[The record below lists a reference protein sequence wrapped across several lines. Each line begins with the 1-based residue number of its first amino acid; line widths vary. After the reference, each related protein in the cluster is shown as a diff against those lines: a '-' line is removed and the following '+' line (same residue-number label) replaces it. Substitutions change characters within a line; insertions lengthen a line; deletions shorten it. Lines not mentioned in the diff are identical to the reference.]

1 MAKRFPKGSSS
12 LEHGCHYRA
21 RDVDAGGSVRNRRG
35 SIAVLVTPVVDLPTL
50 TNGND
55 VNTGGTVRNRRGS
68 IADLV
73 TPMVDFAHFGKR
85 K

>member
-12 LEHGCHYRA
+12 LEHGCHYKP
-21 RDVDAGGSVRNRRG
+21 RDVDTGATVRNRRG

-50 TNGND
+50 TTGND
-55 VNTGGTVRNRRGS
+55 VDIGGTVQNRRGS

-73 TPMVDFAHFGKR
+73 TPMVDFAHLDKR